1 MEEIKQTPGKNEDDP
16 QKLGK
21 GPAQPKKEQIKGL
34 IQYSVEGDQLVVSK
48 TTVSIKNKIYFR
60 AIKERRH
67 RLIFVCDLSTED
79 MLQEA
84 SKFVD
89 TALNGI

>member
-1 MEEIKQTPGKNEDDP
+1 MEEEKTPGKNEDDP

-21 GPAQPKKEQIKGL
+21 GPAQPKKEQIQGL

-60 AIKERRH
+60 AIKEKRQ

-84 SKFVD
+84 SKFID
-89 TALNGI
+89 TALIGI